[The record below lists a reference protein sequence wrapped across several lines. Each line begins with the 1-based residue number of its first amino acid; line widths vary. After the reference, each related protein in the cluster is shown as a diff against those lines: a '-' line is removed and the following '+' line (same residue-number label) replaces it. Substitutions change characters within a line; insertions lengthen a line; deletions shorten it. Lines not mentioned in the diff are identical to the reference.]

1 MRIVTLTCPD
11 CGTVVAGNELERERV
26 LHCPGLACD
35 TVLTFE
41 ALPESDREYLTER
54 TS

>member
-11 CGTVVAGNELERERV
+11 CATVVAGNELERERV
-26 LHCPGLACD
+26 LHCPGLACS

-41 ALPESDREYLTER
+41 DLPDSDREHLTER
-54 TS
+54 HS